1 MGRVEVLIATVWT
14 GWQLRAAW
22 AICISLMVLLGVLRT
37 ATDADFTFASL
48 AMLPVLAIAWIGGIR
63 SGLVVALLAA
73 AMWTVADIAA
83 ERQFSTQWIPWTN
96 AITRL
101 MTYSLVALLAAQV
114 RLQFEREHKRATHDA
129 LTGLPNRPA
138 FLEAGAAEV
147 ERAKRYP
154 HPLAV
159 IYLDLD
165 DFKQLNDSKGHDAGD
180 AALRAT
186 AKALSCI
193 LRSSD
198 RVARLGGDEFAIL
211 LPETGYDSAVE
222 AGRKIS
228 MAVNAALEA
237 FPPVKIS
244 MGLAWFGKADR
255 SFPSMLKAAD
265 KLMYEVK
272 QSGKHDMRAR
282 RFAATSASTAA

>member
-1 MGRVEVLIATVWT
+1 MGRFEVLIATVWT
-14 GWQLRAAW
+14 GWQRLAAW
-22 AICISLMVLLGVLRT
+22 AICIGVIVLLGVLRT

-48 AMLPVLAIAWIGGIR
+48 AMLPVLVIAWIGGR
-63 SGLVVALLAA
+63 KSGLFVAFLAA
-73 AMWTVADIAA
+73 AMWTLADLAS
-83 ERQFSTQWIPWTN
+83 ERQFTTQWIPWTN

-101 MTYSLVALLAAQV
+101 MTYSLVALLVTQV
-114 RLQFEREHKRATHDA
+114 RLQLEREHEHATHDA
-129 LTGLPNRPA
+129 LTGLQNRPA
-138 FLEAGAAEV
+138 FLEAGASEV

-154 HPLAV
+154 HSLAI

-180 AALRAT
+180 NALRAT
-186 AKALSCI
+186 ARTLLAT

-211 LPETGYDSAVE
+211 LPETGYDAAVE
-222 AGRKIS
+222 TGRKIS
-228 MAVNAALEA
+228 VAVNAALEA

-244 MGLAWFGKADR
+244 IGLAWFGRVDR
-255 SFPSMLKAAD
+255 LFPSMLKAAD

-282 RFAATSASTAA
+282 RFAATSASKEP